1 MTSLPHFL
9 TSSQPQH
16 KMSAPVAR
24 AAAQAGKAAAKG
36 ADSHV
41 LKKGAKRDPELYVQ
55 PPVPLEFSPLLG
67 QRALYSLI
75 YESIANIS
83 SINRFF
89 SLSCPEL
96 LVLRDS
102 TSVMSYHIADDGIS
116 IDFL

>member
-1 MTSLPHFL
+1 
-9 TSSQPQH
+9 
-16 KMSAPVAR
+16 MSAPVAR
-24 AAAQAGKAAAKG
+24 AAAQAGKVAAKG

-41 LKKGAKRDPELYVQ
+41 LKKGAKRDPELYVRL
-55 PPVPLEFSPLLG
+55 VYLELLG

>member
-1 MTSLPHFL
+1 
-9 TSSQPQH
+9 
-16 KMSAPVAR
+16 MSAPVAR
-24 AAAQAGKAAAKG
+24 AAAQAGKVAAKG

-83 SINRFF
+83 STTGSSRCHVRSFW
-89 SLSCPEL
+89 SCGIL
-96 LVLRDS
+96 LR
-102 TSVMSYHIADDGIS
+102 
-116 IDFL
+116 